1 MSRDH
6 IHSCALLIDFEAIT
20 NETLTAPTFMDPFPH
35 RNISRQLDEKGARS
49 VVDLLVSTG
58 HAEWNGSEQTT

>member
-1 MSRDH
+1 M
-6 IHSCALLIDFEAIT
+6 DFEAIT

-58 HAEWNGSEQTT
+58 HAEWNDSEQTT